1 MIFVKVGIVLWVA
14 FFIVR
19 FFVYSSIS
27 TIEKITIAYTGKLKM
42 TPMRFIMLILFIS
55 AIADSFTALIWFLF
69 FR

>member
-19 FFVYSSIS
+19 FFITSSIS

-42 TPMRFIMLILFIS
+42 TPMRFIMIILLLS

>member
-19 FFVYSSIS
+19 FFVCSSFS
-27 TIEKITIAYTGKLKM
+27 TTEKLIIAYTGKLKM
-42 TPMRFIMLILFIS
+42 TPLIVIMLILFIS

>member
-19 FFVYSSIS
+19 FFVTSSIS

-42 TPMRFIMLILFIS
+42 TPMRFIMLILFLS
-55 AIADSFTALIWFLF
+55 AIADSLTALIWFLF

>member
-19 FFVYSSIS
+19 FFVSSSIS
-27 TIEKITIAYTGKLKM
+27 IIEKITLEYTGELKI
-42 TPMRFIMLILFIS
+42 TPMRFIMLILFLS

>member
-19 FFVYSSIS
+19 FFVSSSIS
-27 TIEKITIAYTGKLKM
+27 TIEKINLLYTGKLKM
-42 TPMRFIMLILFIS
+42 TPMRFITFILFIS

>member
-19 FFVYSSIS
+19 FFVCSSIC

>member
-19 FFVYSSIS
+19 FFVISSIS

-42 TPMRFIMLILFIS
+42 TPMRFIMSILFLS

>member
-19 FFVYSSIS
+19 FFVCSYIN
-27 TIEKITIAYTGKLKM
+27 TIEKITIAYTGKIKM

>member
-1 MIFVKVGIVLWVA
+1 MIFVKVGIVLWIA

-19 FFVYSSIS
+19 FFVTSYIS

-42 TPMRFIMLILFIS
+42 TPMRFIMVILFIS

>member
-19 FFVYSSIS
+19 FFVCSSIS
-27 TIEKITIAYTGKLKM
+27 IIEKITIAYTGKLKM

>member
-19 FFVYSSIS
+19 FFVCSSIN
-27 TIEKITIAYTGKLKM
+27 TIEKITIAYTGKIKM

>member
-19 FFVYSSIS
+19 FFVTSSIS

-42 TPMRFIMLILFIS
+42 TPMRFIMFILLLS
-55 AIADSFTALIWFLF
+55 AIADSFAALIWFLF

>member
-19 FFVYSSIS
+19 FFVTSSIS

-42 TPMRFIMLILFIS
+42 TPMRFIMIILLLS

>member
-19 FFVYSSIS
+19 FFVTSSIS

-42 TPMRFIMLILFIS
+42 TPMRFIMIILLLS

-69 FR
+69 FI

>member
-19 FFVYSSIS
+19 FFVCSSIS

-42 TPMRFIMLILFIS
+42 TPMRFIMLILLIS